1 MVGARMSC
9 VGYLG
14 EYERSR
20 RTDIVGEDTPLHHD
34 VFAVCDLGRLASD
47 FIPIPDGVSKV
58 QPGSDWLLFGG
69 GRGGRHLW
77 AIYRGTIG

>member
-14 EYERSR
+14 EHERNR
-20 RTDIVGEDTPLHHD
+20 RTDIVRQNSPMHHD
-34 VFAVCDLGRLASD
+34 VSAVRNLGRMASD
-47 FIPIPDGVSKV
+47 FVSVSDGVSQV
-58 QPGSDWLLFGG
+58 QPGSDWVLLGG
-69 GRGGRHLW
+69 WRGRRHLW